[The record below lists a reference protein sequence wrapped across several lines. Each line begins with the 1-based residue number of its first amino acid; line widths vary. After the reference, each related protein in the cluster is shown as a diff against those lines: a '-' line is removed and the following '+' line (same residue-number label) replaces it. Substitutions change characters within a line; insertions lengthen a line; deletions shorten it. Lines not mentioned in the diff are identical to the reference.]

1 MTTTNVGEFTN
12 SLPKLP
18 LTNQLASPLLVEPT
32 LELAQKQAR
41 KKGRPLSFDR
51 DRALHQAMLLFWRHG
66 YESTSLNDLTTA
78 LNVPPSSIYTVF
90 KDKKSLFL
98 ETVALYMSGPV
109 TSKTIIDEAPTAYDA
124 AWGLLQAAAV
134 GFTGAD
140 TPAGC
145 LLATSAISC
154 SNSASDV
161 QSALATI
168 RLGVEAQ
175 LRVKI
180 EQSVKLGHLP
190 KDADT
195 EALSAHTLAVIQGL
209 STLARDGAPRAK
221 LLKIAATAMQAWPKN
236 T

>member
-1 MTTTNVGEFTN
+1 MTTTNVGELAN
-12 SLPKLP
+12 SPP
-18 LTNQLASPLLVEPT
+18 NEPVFNELVS
-32 LELAQKQAR
+32 KQVR

-51 DRALHQAMLLFWRHG
+51 ERALHQAMLLFWRHG

-98 ETVALYMSGPV
+98 ESVALYMSGPV
-109 TSKTIIDEAPTAYDA
+109 TSKTIIDEAPTGYDA

-154 SNSASDV
+154 SNAARDV
-161 QSALATI
+161 QGNLAEI
-168 RLGVEAQ
+168 RQDIEAQ
-175 LRVKI
+175 LRDKI
-180 EQSVKLGHLP
+180 QQSIKLGHLP
-190 KDADT
+190 IGADA
-195 EALSAHTLAVIQGL
+195 EVLAAHTLAVIQGL
-209 STLARDGAPRAK
+209 STLARDGAPRTK
-221 LLKIAATAMQAWPKN
+221 LLKVAEVAMLAWPKN
-236 T
+236 S

>member
-1 MTTTNVGEFTN
+1 MTTTNVGESTHSPPN
-12 SLPKLP
+12 QSLD
-18 LTNQLASPLLVEPT
+18 SPLVAET
-32 LELAQKQAR
+32 THELAQKQVR

-51 DRALHQAMLLFWRHG
+51 DRALHQAMLLFWQHG

-98 ETVALYMSGPV
+98 ETVDLYMSGPV
-109 TSKTIIDEAPTAYDA
+109 TSKTIIDEAHTGYDA

-154 SNSASDV
+154 SSAASDV
-161 QSALATI
+161 QGKLAEI
-168 RLGVEAQ
+168 RQGVEAH
-175 LRVKI
+175 LRDKI
-180 EQSVKLGHLP
+180 EQSIKLGHMTAVDEP
-190 KDADT
+190 DAL
-195 EALSAHTLAVIQGL
+195 AAHTLAVIQGL
-209 STLARDGAPRAK
+209 STLARDGASRAK
-221 LLKIAATAMQAWPKN
+221 LLKIASTAMKAWPIN
-236 T
+236 A

>member
-1 MTTTNVGEFTN
+1 MTTTNVGELAN
-12 SLPKLP
+12 SPP
-18 LTNQLASPLLVEPT
+18 NEPVFNELVS
-32 LELAQKQAR
+32 KQVR

-51 DRALHQAMLLFWRHG
+51 ERALHQAMLLFWRHG

-78 LNVPPSSIYTVF
+78 INVPPSSIYAVF

-98 ETVALYMSGPV
+98 ESVALYVSGPI
-109 TSKTIIDEAPTAYDA
+109 TSKTIIDDA
-124 AWGLLQAAAV
+124 ATGFEAAFNLLKAAAV

-154 SNSASDV
+154 SNAASDV
-161 QSALATI
+161 QGKLADI
-168 RLGVEAQ
+168 RQDVEAQ
-175 LRVKI
+175 LRDKI

-190 KDADT
+190 VGADA
-195 EALSAHTLAVIQGL
+195 EVLAAHTLAVIQGL
-209 STLARDGAPRAK
+209 STLARDGAPRSK
-221 LLKIAATAMQAWPKN
+221 LLKIAETAMQAWPKN

>member
-1 MTTTNVGEFTN
+1 VTTTNVGEL
-12 SLPKLP
+12 SHSPKSGQIP
-18 LTNQLASPLLVEPT
+18 
-32 LELAQKQAR
+32 R

-51 DRALHQAMLLFWRHG
+51 ERALHQAMLLFWRHG

-78 LNVPPSSIYTVF
+78 LNVPPSSIYAVF

-98 ETVALYMSGPV
+98 ESVALYVSGTI
-109 TSKTIIDEAPTAYDA
+109 TSKMIIDDAQTGFEAAFN
-124 AWGLLQAAAV
+124 LLKAAAV

-154 SNSASDV
+154 SNAASDV
-161 QSALATI
+161 QNALAAI

-175 LRVKI
+175 LLDKI
-180 EQSVKLGHLP
+180 EQSILQGSLP
-190 KDADT
+190 KDADS
-195 EALSAHTLAVIQGL
+195 EALAAHTLAVIQGL
-209 STLARDGAPRAK
+209 STLARDGAPRSK
-221 LLKIAATAMQAWPKN
+221 LLKIAETAMKVWPKS